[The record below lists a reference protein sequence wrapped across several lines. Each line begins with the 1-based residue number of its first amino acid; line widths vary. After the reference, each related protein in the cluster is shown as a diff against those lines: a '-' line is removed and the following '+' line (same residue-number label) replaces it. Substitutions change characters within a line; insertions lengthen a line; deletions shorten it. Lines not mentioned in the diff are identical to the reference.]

1 MFQRFHQ
8 IFNIIKSSKVKKR
21 AHVYKMNISNLFIIG
36 RKAKR
41 EYISKFLNNLWK
53 LKFMNFLNYVQLNRY
68 V

>member
-21 AHVYKMNISNLFIIG
+21 AHAYKMNISNLFIIG

-53 LKFMNFLNYVQLNRY
+53 LKFMNFFSYVQLNRY